1 MSPLCLRS
9 PHLPDGHKSTY
20 FNSLVVRINFSEMIL
35 RKKKKKTVPNSPSHL
50 ICSTYYHDGTIV
62 LSS

>member
-35 RKKKKKTVPNSPSHL
+35 TKKTVPNSLSHL